1 MVVQNADLPG
11 QMVIWWCKLII
22 YQGTTCKNL
31 LKDKSKH
38 ENDHPRTVLTGHSPD
53 LIPEGLSFF
62 RPIKTP
68 TKGETMSTIGR
79 SDLSLY
85 KKSESVNR
93 CVFLVGSLKMTHT
106 QGSF

>member
-11 QMVIWWCKLII
+11 QMMIWWCKLII
-22 YQGTTCKNL
+22 YQGTTCKNH

-38 ENDHPRTVLTGHSPD
+38 ENDHPKTVLTGNSPD

-68 TKGETMSTIGR
+68 MLTIGR

-85 KKSESVNR
+85 KKSEGVNW
-93 CVFLVGSLKMTHT
+93 CVFLLGSLKMTHT
-106 QGSF
+106 RG